1 MGRLAL
7 NRERVGEG
15 IPVHFSFDSF
25 GVSEIILIFSF
36 ALLECFRECGWR
48 DF

>member
-1 MGRLAL
+1 VGRLAL

-25 GVSEIILIFSF
+25 GVSEIILIFAKNINRWDQYSLF
-36 ALLECFRECGWR
+36 KAY
-48 DF
+48 

>member
-15 IPVHFSFDSF
+15 ILPYIFP
-25 GVSEIILIFSF
+25 LIP
-36 ALLECFRECGWR
+36 LLFQK
-48 DF
+48 